1 MIRVLCA
8 SPEQIDAI
16 WRLLAHVP
24 DDMFVPVAVYLS
36 GTLQYNVIRTEA
48 GEQPTAPPADPPGYS
63 SAAA

>member
-1 MIRVLCA
+1 MIPVLCA
-8 SPEQIDAI
+8 SPEQIHAI

-48 GEQPTAPPADPPGYS
+48 GEQTTAPPADQPGYTTPGP
-63 SAAA
+63 